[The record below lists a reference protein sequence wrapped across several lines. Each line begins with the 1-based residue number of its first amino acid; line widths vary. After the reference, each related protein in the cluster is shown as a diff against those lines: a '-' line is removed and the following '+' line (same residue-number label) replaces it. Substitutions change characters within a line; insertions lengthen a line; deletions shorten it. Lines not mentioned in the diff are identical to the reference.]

1 MNYFLFGFAS
11 KKINFMKIK
20 IPSISIDA
28 DKLIRRCG
36 YAELRRRTGE
46 TSYVRRLRGYQFPR
60 FHIYIENG
68 YFNLHLDQKAPCYQG
83 SSAHAGEYD
92 GEILEKEKERIKE
105 TIIKYKE

>member
-1 MNYFLFGFAS
+1 
-11 KKINFMKIK
+11 MKIK
-20 IPSISIDA
+20 IPSVSIDA
-28 DKLIRRCG
+28 DKLIKRCG

-46 TSYVRRLRGYQFPR
+46 TSYVRRLRVYQFPR

-83 SSAHAGEYD
+83 SSAHSGEYE

-105 TIIKYKE
+105 TIIKYRE